1 MEGSLA
7 GAIYPDLKGKTVLI
21 TGGGS
26 GIGEALVKNFA
37 RQGSKVGFIDIA
49 ADPSAK
55 VVEAV
60 RAAGGVT
67 HYEKADLRDIGQL
80 RGAIHKIRDALGPI
94 TILLNNAA
102 HDERH
107 KTEDVTPEYFD
118 DRIAVNLKHQ
128 FFASQA
134 VLPDMK
140 AAGGGAIVC
149 FGSNSWMLGV
159 GGMAVYTA
167 SKSAVHGLARSLAR
181 DFGPFNIRVNVL
193 VPGWIMTERQL
204 KLWLTPEADKAREE
218 GQCLKRRLYPDD
230 VARVALFLCSD
241 EASAVT
247 NQSYVVDGGWL

>member
-1 MEGSLA
+1 MA
-7 GAIYPDLKGKTVLI
+7 GAIYPDLRGKTVLI

-26 GIGEALVKNFA
+26 GIGEALVKSFA
-37 RQGSKVGFIDIA
+37 RQGSQVGFIDIA
-49 ADPSAK
+49 AEASAK
-55 VVEAV
+55 VVDAV
-60 RAAGGVT
+60 HTEGGT
-67 HYEKADLRDIGQL
+67 AHFERADLRDIGQL
-80 RGAIHKIRDALGPI
+80 RAAIGKIRDALGPI

-118 DRIAVNLKHQ
+118 GRVAVNLKHQ
-128 FFASQA
+128 FFAAQA

-140 AAGGGAIVC
+140 GAGGGSIIC
-149 FGSNSWMLGV
+149 FGSNSWMLGI

-181 DFGPFNIRVNVL
+181 DFGPFNIRVNIL

-204 KLWLTPEADKAREE
+204 KLWVTPEADKAREE

-230 VARVALFLCSD
+230 VARVALFLSSD
-241 EASAVT
+241 EASAIT